1 VIADLGMTDAKC
13 DARFAQLLQAIDPA
27 YRLLGTEPLSGGLA
41 TETTALA
48 VGTPG
53 GARHFVVRRHG
64 PRDLANNPDIAAQE
78 FRLLRLLAAERI
90 AVPPPIHLDCR
101 CGIFPT
107 PCLVVGYVEG
117 VTASDAA
124 PPAELAD
131 AIADYLATLHRI
143 DGNRTDLAF
152 MPQVEGRLAA
162 IVARTPA
169 TPDETLSESR
179 IRTALAT
186 ALPLVARNNPTVL
199 HGDIWP
205 GNLIWC
211 DGAIA
216 AAIDWE
222 DSAVGDP
229 LADLGNAR
237 FELAWSIGAEYAD
250 RLTERYHALMPGIAL
265 DDLPVWDLHAAIGP
279 TGWVGDWGYD
289 IEIERA
295 MHRRH
300 RLFVDR
306 ALAALARR
314 QR

>member
-1 VIADLGMTDAKC
+1 MIDPAIEAC
-13 DARFAQLLQAIDPA
+13 FARLVKAIDPS
-27 YRLLGTEPLSGGLA
+27 YKLLGIESLSGGLSA
-41 TETTALA
+41 ETTALE
-48 VGTPG
+48 VGTPDG
-53 GARHFVVRRHG
+53 MRRFVVRRHG
-64 PRDLANNPDIAAQE
+64 PRDLAKNPDIAAQE
-78 FRLLRLLAAERI
+78 FRLLTLLAAERI
-90 AVPPPIHLDCR
+90 AAPQPIHLDCR
-101 CGIFPT
+101 CSIFPT
-107 PCLVVGYVEG
+107 PCLVVAYVEG
-117 VTASDAA
+117 AISSDAA
-124 PPAELAD
+124 PPAQLAE
-131 AIADYLATLHRI
+131 AIAEYLATLHRI

-152 MPQVEGRLAA
+152 MPQVEGWLAA

-205 GNLIWC
+205 GNLIWR
-211 DGAIA
+211 DGTIA

-265 DDLPVWDLHAAIGP
+265 DDLPIWDLHAAIGP

-289 IEIERA
+289 IETERA
-295 MHRRH
+295 MRRRH
-300 RLFVDR
+300 RLFVDH